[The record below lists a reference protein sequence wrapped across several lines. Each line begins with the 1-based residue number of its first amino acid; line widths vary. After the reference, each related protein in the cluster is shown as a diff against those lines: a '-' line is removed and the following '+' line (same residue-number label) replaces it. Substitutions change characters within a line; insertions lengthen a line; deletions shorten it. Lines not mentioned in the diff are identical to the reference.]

1 MEAIFLKS
9 LTSTL
14 SDIAFIIPNAY
25 GIQEGAFVVLGAM
38 IGLPAD
44 LMLAIS
50 LSIRIREL
58 IIDVPGLVIWQHAEG
73 RHFFKKH
80 RLPKTGNS

>member
-1 MEAIFLKS
+1 
-9 LTSTL
+9 
-14 SDIAFIIPNAY
+14 
-25 GIQEGAFVVLGAM
+25 
-38 IGLPAD
+38 
-44 LMLAIS
+44 LAIS

-80 RLPKTGNS
+80 RLTKTGNS